1 MRVVVIGA
9 GVAASAASLALAQ
22 DRHDVVLVD
31 RTGAPALSTS
41 SADQVFDT
49 WQRAAVGQ
57 FRQPH
62 NFLGLGRAVLRD
74 RFPSVYDAV
83 LRAGA
88 GEVDMASFLVDAA
101 RQAGDEDLATIACR
115 RPVFDAALREALTDC
130 VPLRVADV
138 VGLTVR
144 HGVVSGVVLAGG
156 EALPADLILDA
167 AGRNTHASDWLVAVG
182 ASAFPIESTACGL
195 LYYSRHYRIRDDD
208 PMPPHASLLG
218 GPRGDLGYLAFAAFV
233 GDNRTFSVAIMVPAW
248 DESFRRLRDA
258 DAFDRVASHLPGLAP
273 WLAASKPASSVL
285 PMGRLR
291 NTLRRIVDGDR
302 PIAPG
307 LIPLG

>member
-233 GDNRTFSVAIMVPAW
+233 GDNRTSLSRSWCPHGTRASADSETRTRSTAW
-248 DESFRRLRDA
+248 PRTCRAWPRGSLLRSRRPQCCRWA
-258 DAFDRVASHLPGLAP
+258 GCVTRCAG
-273 WLAASKPASSVL
+273 SSTATARS
-285 PMGRLR
+285 RL
-291 NTLRRIVDGDR
+291 V
-302 PIAPG
+302 
-307 LIPLG
+307 